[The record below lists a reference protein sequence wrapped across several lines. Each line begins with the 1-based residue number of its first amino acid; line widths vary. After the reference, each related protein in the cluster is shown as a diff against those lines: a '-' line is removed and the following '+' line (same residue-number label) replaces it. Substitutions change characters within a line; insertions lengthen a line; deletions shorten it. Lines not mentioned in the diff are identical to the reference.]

1 MSKVTWLLTPII
13 LIGALAGAAQAAPAD
28 PNTTAA
34 APTGTGDALQEIVVT
49 AQKRA
54 ENINDV
60 GMSITA
66 VTGDQLVEKGVTN
79 VSDLTRVEPSLQF
92 SQTAYGTP
100 VYTIRGI
107 GYFEE
112 SLSASSAV
120 AVYQDE
126 VAYPFPVMSKGVLLD
141 PERVEILKGPQGT
154 LFGQNATA
162 GAINFIAA
170 KPTDTFTAG
179 FDDTYGRFNDNRLSG
194 FVSGP
199 LTPTLNARLSASIEE
214 GGAWQKSETRND
226 TLGNKDIQIA
236 RLILDWHPTEHFNA
250 SLNLNGWKDHSETQA
265 GQLEGVYFN
274 NPEYISPAA
283 LTPAFRNK
291 LPYAGYYA
299 TYPVAVQNV
308 VNQPTNLTK
317 DQQADWTA
325 GTHPRNDETFYQGSL
340 RLDYWPSDSIGVTSL
355 TSYQRF
361 TEHNDIDEG
370 GVGGEIP
377 YAQIFVGGNV
387 RTVSEELRLHG
398 TFHDNS
404 LHWLVG
410 VNYEND
416 RSKENDFFNLLGTT
430 SEYLTGGSI
439 YSPLESAGPP
449 FGEPYTY
456 SSMLNANTNTSSVF
470 GNIDY
475 RIVETVSVHGGVRYT
490 RSDQSIENCS
500 YGDAAITTVLNGL
513 GATLA
518 GAFGGTETPVLPE
531 TCVTLG
537 PAPNFQPGPYR
548 SDLDQSNVPWSV
560 GVDWTPIEHQLL
572 YVNVSKG
579 YKAGASA
586 AIGATTYK
594 AFVPVTQESLL
605 SYEVG
610 AKTSLLDQRLQL
622 NAAYFHYDYTN
633 KQMLGQ
639 FIDPVFSTLQA
650 LVNIPKSK
658 EDGAELSAQW
668 RATSGLTLNAALTYL
683 NSRVTSNFFNYSAYS
698 LGAADSINFKGER
711 FPFTPKW
718 SLQYGARYDWSL
730 TNGLSAFVGADAS
743 YQSNTISQFGAEEA
757 AAYDAPSQEIKAY
770 SLLNLTAGIQSA
782 DNRWRV
788 ELWGKNVTN
797 TYYWTTAVH
806 YSDGIIRLAGMPATY
821 GVSLHYRY

>member
-1 MSKVTWLLTPII
+1 MQKLTWLFTTTS
-13 LIGALAGAAQAAPAD
+13 LISALAGPVE
-28 PNTTAA
+28 A
-34 APTGTGDALQEIVVT
+34 APTEASADAPAGTSGSLEEIVVT
-49 AQKRA
+49 AQKRS
-54 ENINDV
+54 ENINSV

-66 VTGDQLVEKGVTN
+66 VTGDQLLEKGVTN

-92 SQTAYGTP
+92 SQTPYGTP

-154 LFGQNATA
+154 LYGQNATA

-179 FDDTYGRFNDNRLSG
+179 FDDTYGRFNDNHLSG

-199 LTPTLNARLSASIEE
+199 VTPTLNARLSVSIEE

-226 TLGNKDIQIA
+226 TLGNKDTQVA
-236 RLILDWHPTEHFNA
+236 RLILDWHPIDNFTA
-250 SLNLNGWKDHSETQA
+250 SLNLNGWEDHSDTQA

-274 NPEYISPAA
+274 DPGYISPAA

-291 LPYAGYYA
+291 LPNAAYYA

-308 VNQPTNLTK
+308 VNQPTNLSN

-325 GTHPRNDETFYQGSL
+325 GTHPRNNETFYQGSL
-340 RLDYWPSDSIGVTSL
+340 RLDYSFLDDIGVTSL

-361 TEHNDIDEG
+361 SEHNDVDEG
-370 GVGGEIP
+370 GVGEDIP
-377 YAQIFVGGNV
+377 YAQIFVGGDV
-387 RTVSEELRLHG
+387 KAVSEEVRLHG
-398 TFHDNS
+398 TFRDDRF
-404 LHWLVG
+404 HWLVG

-439 YSPLESAGPP
+439 YSPLEFAGPP

-456 SSMLNANTNTSSVF
+456 SSMLNANTNTTSVF
-470 GNIDY
+470 GNVDY
-475 RIVETVSVHGGVRYT
+475 RIAESLAVHGGVRYT
-490 RSDQSIENCS
+490 KSDQSIENCS
-500 YGDAAITTVLNGL
+500 YGDAAITSVLNGL

-518 GAFGGTETPVLPE
+518 GAFGGSATPVLPE

-548 SDLDQSNVPWSV
+548 TDLDQSNVPWSV
-560 GVDWTPIEHQLL
+560 GVDWTPIEHELL

-610 AKTSLLDQRLQL
+610 AKSSLLDRRLQL

-633 KQMLGQ
+633 KQVLGQ
-639 FIDPVFSTLQA
+639 FIDPVFGTLQA
-650 LVNIPKSK
+650 LVNIPKSE
-658 EDGAELSAQW
+658 EDGVELSADW
-668 RATSGLTLNAALTYL
+668 RVTSGLTLNAAVTYL
-683 NSRVTSNFFNYSAYS
+683 DSRVTSNFLNFSAYS
-698 LGAADSINFKGER
+698 LGAADSINFKGEP

-718 SLQYGARYDWSL
+718 AVRYGARYDWSL
-730 TNGLSAFVGADAS
+730 TNNVAAFVTADAS
-743 YQSNTISQFGAEEA
+743 YQTSTISQFGAGEA
-757 AAYDAPSQEIKAY
+757 AAYDAPSQDIKAFG
-770 SLLNLTAGIQSA
+770 LLNLTAGVQL
-782 DNRWRV
+782 DTHWRV

-797 TYYWTTAVH
+797 TYYWTSAIH
-806 YSDGIIRLAGMPATY
+806 YSDGIDRLAGMPATY
-821 GVSLHYRY
+821 GIGVHYRY

>member
-1 MSKVTWLLTPII
+1 MQKLTWLLTTTS
-13 LIGALAGAAQAAPAD
+13 LIGALAGAVQAEPAD
-28 PNTTAA
+28 ANAA
-34 APTGTGDALQEIVVT
+34 APTETSGTGLEEIVVT
-49 AQKRA
+49 AQKRS

-66 VTGDQLVEKGVTN
+66 VTGEQLVERGVTE
-79 VSDLTRVEPSLQF
+79 VKDLTRIEPSLQF

-100 VYTIRGI
+100 IYTIRGI
-107 GYFEE
+107 GYYEE

-126 VAYPFPVMSKGVLLD
+126 VAYPFPVMTKGVLLD
-141 PERVEILKGPQGT
+141 LDRVEVLKGPQGT
-154 LFGQNATA
+154 LYGQNATA

-170 KPTDTFTAG
+170 KPTSTFTAG
-179 FDDTYGRFNDNRLSG
+179 FDDTYGRFNDNHLSG

-226 TLGNKDIQIA
+226 TLGNKDTQIA
-236 RLILDWHPTEHFNA
+236 RLILDWSPTERFHA
-250 SLNLNGWKDHSETQA
+250 SLNLNGWEDHSETQA

-274 NPEYISPAA
+274 NPGFISPNA
-283 LTPAFRNK
+283 LTPAYRNK
-291 LPYAGYYA
+291 LPYSGYYA

-308 VNQPTNLTK
+308 VNEPTNLAN
-317 DQQADWTA
+317 DRQADWTA
-325 GTHPRNDETFYQGSL
+325 GTHPRNNETFYQGSL
-340 RLDYWPSDSIGVTSL
+340 RLDYSLSDNIGVTSL
-355 TSYQRF
+355 TSYQHF

-387 RTVSEELRLHG
+387 RSVSEEFRLHG
-398 TFHDNS
+398 TSRDES

-416 RSKENDFFNLLGTT
+416 KSEENDFFNLLGTT

-439 YSPLESAGPP
+439 YSPLGSAGPP

-456 SSMLNANTNTSSVF
+456 SSMLNANTNTTSVF
-470 GNIDY
+470 GNAEY
-475 RIVETVSVHGGVRYT
+475 RIVESVAVHGGVRYT

-500 YGDAAITTVLNGL
+500 YGDAAITTFLNGNA
-513 GATLA
+513 ATLA
-518 GAFGGTETPVLPE
+518 GLFGGTETPVLPE

-548 SDLDQSNVPWSV
+548 ADLDQSNVPWSV

-586 AIGATTYK
+586 AIGASTYR
-594 AFVPVTQESLL
+594 ALVPVTQESLL

-610 AKTSLLDQRLQL
+610 AKSSLLDRRLQL

-639 FIDPVFSTLQA
+639 FIDPIFSTLQA
-650 LVNIPKSK
+650 LVNIPKSV
-658 EDGAELSAQW
+658 EDGAEFSAEW
-668 RATSGLTLNAALTYL
+668 RATSGLTLNAAITYL
-683 NSRVTSNFFNYSAYS
+683 DSRVTSNFLNFSAYS
-698 LGAADSINFKGER
+698 LGAADSINFKGEP

-718 SLQYGARYDWSL
+718 SLHYGARYEWSL
-730 TNGLSAFVGADAS
+730 ANALSAFVSADAS
-743 YQSNTISQFGAEEA
+743 YQSSTISQFGAEEA
-757 AAYDAPSQEIKAY
+757 AAYAAPGQDIKAY
-770 SLLNLTAGIQSA
+770 SLLNLTAGVQSA
-782 DNRWRV
+782 DRHWRV

-797 TYYWTTAVH
+797 TYYWTSAVH
-806 YSDGIIRLAGMPATY
+806 YSDGIIRLAGMPVTY
-821 GVSLHYRY
+821 GVGVHYRY

>member
-1 MSKVTWLLTPII
+1 MQKLTWLLTTTC
-13 LIGALAGAAQAAPAD
+13 LIGAFSGAIQAAPTEA
-28 PNTTAA
+28 NAA
-34 APTGTGDALQEIVVT
+34 APTGASGIGLEEIVVT
-49 AQKRA
+49 AQKRS
-54 ENINDV
+54 ENINSV

-66 VTGDQLVEKGVTN
+66 ATGEQLVERGVIE
-79 VSDLTRVEPSLQF
+79 VKDLARIEPSLQF

-141 PERVEILKGPQGT
+141 LDRVEILKGPQGT
-154 LFGQNATA
+154 LYGQNATA

-170 KPTDTFTAG
+170 KPTGTFTAG
-179 FDDTYGRFNDNRLSG
+179 FDDTYGRFNDNHLSG

-199 LTPTLNARLSASIEE
+199 LTPTLNARLSASIDE

-226 TLGNKDIQIA
+226 TLGNKDTQIA
-236 RLILDWHPTEHFNA
+236 RLILDWNPTEKFNA

-274 NPEYISPAA
+274 NPGYISPNA
-283 LTPAFRNK
+283 LTPAYRNK
-291 LPYAGYYA
+291 LPYSGYYA

-308 VNQPTNLTK
+308 VNQPTNLTN

-325 GTHPRNDETFYQGSL
+325 GTHPRNDETFYQASL
-340 RLDYWPSDSIGVTSL
+340 RLDYRPSDNIGVTSL

-361 TEHNDIDEG
+361 NEHNAIDEG

-387 RTVSEELRLHG
+387 HTVSEELRLHG
-398 TFHDNS
+398 TTHDDS

-439 YSPLESAGPP
+439 YSPLGAFGPP

-456 SSMLNANTNTSSVF
+456 SSMLNANTNTTSVF
-470 GNIDY
+470 GNLEY
-475 RIVETVSVHGGVRYT
+475 RIVESVNVHGGVRYT
-490 RSDQSIENCS
+490 KSDQSIENCS
-500 YGDAAITTVLNGL
+500 YGNAAITTVLNGL

-548 SDLDQSNVPWSV
+548 TDLDQSNVPWSV

-610 AKTSLLDQRLQL
+610 AKSSLFDRRLQL

-639 FIDPVFSTLQA
+639 FIDPIFSTLQA
-650 LVNIPKSK
+650 LVNIPKSA
-658 EDGAELSAQW
+658 ENGAEFSAQW
-668 RATSGLTLNAALTYL
+668 RATSGLTLHAALTYL
-683 NSRVTSNFFNYSAYS
+683 DSRVTSNFLNYSAYS
-698 LGAADSINFKGER
+698 LGAADSINFKGEP

-718 SLQYGARYDWSL
+718 SVQYGARYDWSL
-730 TNGLSAFVGADAS
+730 TNDLSAFASADAS
-743 YQSNTISQFGAEEA
+743 YQSSTISQFGAEEA
-757 AAYDAPSQEIKAY
+757 AVYGAPSQEIKAY
-770 SLLNLTAGIQSA
+770 SLLNLSAGLQL
-782 DNRWRV
+782 DKNWRV

-806 YSDGIIRLAGMPATY
+806 YSDGIVRLAGMPATY
-821 GVSLHYRY
+821 GIGLHYRY